1 MSTANQWLTRSDIAE
16 ELNVSCRTV
25 SGWMRSGLRYSK
37 VGRLVRVKRSDL
49 DAFLEGHAVEGN
61 EIDDLV
67 NEICADILH

>member
-49 DAFLEGHAVEGN
+49 DSFLESHATTSS
-61 EIDDLV
+61 EIDSMVDSIMAGLK
-67 NEICADILH
+67 